1 MDALTDALGQLEQTV
16 VKEQIGKCV
25 PPGAQKALAA
35 AGLRDEFLFPVPA
48 VLEAKPSLVG
58 YYRLLLGVPQKSFY
72 GSAQESEK
80 LVDLLDSR
88 VAVWRYARRDERQ

>member
-1 MDALTDALGQLEQTV
+1 M
-16 VKEQIGKCV
+16 
-25 PPGAQKALAA
+25 LATTQQSQ
-35 AGLRDEFLFPVPA
+35 EPIKQPF
-48 VLEAKPSLVG
+48 S
-58 YYRLLLGVPQKSFY
+58 